1 TPGVSYN
8 WGSVTTATNTVSAA
22 GAYSV
27 TVTDPVNNCTAS
39 ASVTIAQNITPPNV
53 AIAPPADLTCTVTSV
68 TLSASSTTPGVT
80 YNWGSVTT
88 ATNTV
93 TSAGT
98 YSVTVTDP
106 VNNCSASASATV
118 NQSGGLPNISIASPA
133 DLTCSVASMTLTA
146 ASTTVGV
153 TYDWGGGITTAT
165 NTVTSA
171 GTYSVTV
178 TDPANGCSASASVAV
193 TQNILIPNISIAPP
207 AQLTCAVTSVTL
219 ARKPTV

>member
-39 ASVTIAQNITPPNV
+39 ASVTVAQNITPPNV

-93 TSAGT
+93 SAAGA

-106 VNNCSASASATV
+106 VNNCT
-118 NQSGGLPNISIASPA
+118 
-133 DLTCSVASMTLTA
+133 
-146 ASTTVGV
+146 
-153 TYDWGGGITTAT
+153 
-165 NTVTSA
+165 
-171 GTYSVTV
+171 
-178 TDPANGCSASASVAV
+178 ASASVTVA
-193 TQNILIPNISIAPP
+193 QNITPPNVSIRSA
-207 AQLTCAVTSVTL
+207 AQTT
-219 ARKPTV
+219 